1 MIYRRQALTK
11 LSVNGYKGV
20 AEIDLTSIDLTSIDL
35 TNIDLTNI
43 DLTNIDLT
51 SIELTNIDLT
61 NIELTNIDL
70 TNIDHWRRARLFATS
85 LNDRVVNKLPKGA
98 MAQRSPIDSHAQSI
112 TSGLD
117 LRAPID
123 RRSVTPWL

>member
-20 AEIDLTSIDLTSIDL
+20 AEIDLTSIDLTNIDL

-43 DLTNIDLT
+43 DLTNID
-51 SIELTNIDLT
+51 
-61 NIELTNIDL
+61 
-70 TNIDHWRRARLFATS
+70 HCRRARLFATS
-85 LNDRVVNKLPKGA
+85 LNDRVVNKLSKGA

-112 TSGLD
+112 TGGLD

-123 RRSVTPWL
+123 RRSVKPWL